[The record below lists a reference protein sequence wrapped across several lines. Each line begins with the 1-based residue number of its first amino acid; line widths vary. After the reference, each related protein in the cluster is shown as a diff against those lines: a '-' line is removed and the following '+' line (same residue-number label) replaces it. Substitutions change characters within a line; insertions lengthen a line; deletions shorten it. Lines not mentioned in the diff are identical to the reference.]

1 MQYEVELGG
10 RRRRR
15 RDRAAAARGAD
26 AWQGRPGAR
35 EAGRSG
41 VPASSRRGRRSDED
55 GERAAR
61 QPRRN
66 RHRGPRSRGDLGRR
80 RRAAHRHPVKFFPRL
95 RGRTLVRYVS
105 FAFMLVVALLA
116 AAIVASV
123 TIDLGPAVRQR
134 AERAGSD
141 YIERPMHIGSLKIRL
156 LTGDVVV
163 EDLTIDGL
171 HEGDR
176 PFFTARRLAVSMDW
190 LPAFARRPDI
200 TISAVEMTD
209 WHMLVEKWESAHNFP
224 RFNHNDGKP
233 PGPQRV

>member
-1 MQYEVELGG
+1 MQYEVELAR

-66 RHRGPRSRGDLGRR
+66 RHRGPRSGGDLGRR

-141 YIERPMHIGSLKIRL
+141 YIERPLHIGRLSIHLVTGKIL
-156 LTGDVVV
+156 V
-163 EDLTIDGL
+163 ENLQIDGL
-171 HEGDR
+171 HKGDR
-176 PFFTARRLAVSMDW
+176 PFFTARQIAVALDW
-190 LPAFARRPDI
+190 LP
-200 TISAVEMTD
+200 
-209 WHMLVEKWESAHNFP
+209 LVA
-224 RFNHNDGKP
+224 
-233 PGPQRV
+233 